1 MIRYKITIET
11 LSPIHIGCDEV
22 LSPVEFVIDGEERK
36 LIKFSLFDLLEV
48 LSLEEKKELD
58 RISNKRDNSALVDL
72 YKFYAYRVKDKI
84 KKLTNIKK
92 YDIPYE
98 LAKRYDEVLRLTP
111 NEILKNF
118 NNFGIPRTY
127 FNPLTDQ
134 PIIPGSSLKGALRTG
149 YLEFLLKKNEND
161 DSIKEIIYKV
171 NKIHPHMNKK
181 EINELV
187 NTLEKKLL
195 KYYYPQDDP
204 FGALKISDL
213 NPISPIETKILYQ
226 VNVSKQKRE
235 TRGRLTLPI
244 EVIPPGAKFEGILEI
259 KVETENL
266 KRNPVKIEMSK
277 LIEGVWGHFRVILK
291 NEYDLAKNIG
301 FKIFGLHESHKMDIK
316 ERKVILIKL
325 GKHSGAEAMTIDKIR
340 KILIRRERD
349 RTEYQASP
357 TTIWLASEQK
367 KNISQA
373 MPFGWALL
381 RFEKLS

>member
-1 MIRYKITIET
+1 MIRYKITIEA
-11 LSPIHIGCDEV
+11 LSPIHIGCDEI
-22 LSPVEFVIDGEERK
+22 LSPVEFVIDSEERK

-48 LSLEEKKELD
+48 LLLEEKNELD
-58 RISNKRDNSALVDL
+58 RISNKKDTSALVDL
-72 YKFYAYRVKDKI
+72 YKLYAYRLKDKI
-84 KKLTNIKK
+84 KKLSKIKK
-92 YDIPYE
+92 YDIPSE
-98 LAKRYDEVLRLTP
+98 LAKRYDEVLKLSP
-111 NEILKNF
+111 HDILQNF
-118 NNFGIPRTY
+118 NNFEIPRTC

-149 YLEFLLKKNEND
+149 YLEFLLKKNENNP
-161 DSIKEIIYKV
+161 SIREIIERV
-171 NKIHPHMNKK
+171 NNIHPRTKRR
-181 EINELV
+181 EINEIIE
-187 NTLEKKLL
+187 TLEKKLL
-195 KYYYPQDDP
+195 NCSHPQNDP

-226 VNVSKQKRE
+226 VNVSKQKGE

-259 KVETENL
+259 KAETENL
-266 KRNPVKIEMSK
+266 RQNPVKIEISK
-277 LIEGVWGHFRVILK
+277 LGEGVWAHFKNILS
-291 NEYDLAKNIG
+291 NEYQLSKNIG
-301 FKIFGLHESHKMDIK
+301 FKILDVNESHQIDIK

-340 KILIRRERD
+340 KILIRREGG

-367 KNISQA
+367 RNISQA
-373 MPFGWALL
+373 MPFGWAFL

>member
-1 MIRYKITIET
+1 MIRYKITIEA

-22 LSPVEFVIDGEERK
+22 LSPVEFVIDSEERK

-48 LSLEEKKELD
+48 LSLEERDELD
-58 RISNKRDNSALVDL
+58 RIANKKDTSALVDL
-72 YKFYAYRVKDKI
+72 YKFYAYRLKDKI
-84 KKLTNIKK
+84 KKLPNIKQ
-92 YDIPYE
+92 YDIPSE
-98 LAKRYDEVLRLTP
+98 LAKRYDEVLRLTSD
-111 NEILKNF
+111 EILQNF
-118 NNFGIPRTY
+118 NNFEIPRTY
-127 FNPLTDQ
+127 FNPLTEQ

-149 YLEFLLKKNEND
+149 YLEFLLKKNENNP
-161 DSIKEIIYKV
+161 SIREIIERV
-171 NKIHPHMNKK
+171 NNINSRMRRR
-181 EINELV
+181 EINEIME
-187 NTLEKKLL
+187 TLEKQLL
-195 KYYYPQDDP
+195 NCPNPSKDP

-226 VNVSKQKRE
+226 VNVSKQKGE

-266 KRNPVKIEMSK
+266 KQNPVKIEMSK

-301 FKIFGLHESHKMDIK
+301 FKILPLRDSHQMDIK
-316 ERKVILIKL
+316 ERKAILIKL

-340 KILIRRERD
+340 KILIRREGGRI
-349 RTEYQASP
+349 EYQASP

>member
-1 MIRYKITIET
+1 MIRYKITIEA

-22 LSPVEFVIDGEERK
+22 LSPVEFIIDGEERK
-36 LIKFSLFDLLEV
+36 LIKFSLFDLLEF
-48 LSLEEKKELD
+48 LSLEERDELD
-58 RISNKRDNSALVDL
+58 RIANKKDTSALVDL
-72 YKFYAYRVKDKI
+72 YKFYAYRLKDKI
-84 KKLTNIKK
+84 KKLPNIKQ
-92 YDIPYE
+92 YDIPSE
-98 LAKRYDEVLRLTP
+98 LAKRYDEVLRLISD
-111 NEILKNF
+111 EIFQNF
-118 NNFGIPRTY
+118 NNFEIPRTY
-127 FNPLTDQ
+127 FNPLTEQ

-171 NKIHPHMNKK
+171 NKIHPRMNKK

-195 KYYYPQDDP
+195 KYNDPQDDP

-213 NPISPIETKILYQ
+213 NPISSIETKILYQ
-226 VNVSKQKRE
+226 VNVSKQKGE

-266 KRNPVKIEMSK
+266 KQNPVKIEMSK

-301 FKIFGLHESHKMDIK
+301 FKIFGLHEYHKMDIK

-340 KILIRRERD
+340 KILIRRGGD
-349 RTEYQASP
+349 RIEYQASP

-381 RFEKLS
+381 RFEKRS

>member
-22 LSPVEFVIDGEERK
+22 LSPVEFVIDGDERK

-48 LSLEEKKELD
+48 LSLEEQKELD
-58 RISNKRDNSALVDL
+58 RISNKKDPSALVDL
-72 YKFYAYRVKDKI
+72 YKFYAYRLKDKI

-98 LAKRYDEVLRLTP
+98 LAKRYDEVLRLTSD
-111 NEILKNF
+111 EILQNF
-118 NNFGIPRTY
+118 NNFEIPRTY

-149 YLEFLLKKNEND
+149 YLEFLLKKNENNP
-161 DSIKEIIYKV
+161 SIREIIERV
-171 NKIHPHMNKK
+171 NNINLQTRRR
-181 EINELV
+181 EINEILEI
-187 NTLEKKLL
+187 LEKELL
-195 KYYYPQDDP
+195 NYSRPSEDP

-213 NPISPIETKILYQ
+213 NPIFPIETKILYQ
-226 VNVSKQKRE
+226 VNVSKQKGE

-259 KVETENL
+259 KAETENL

-316 ERKVILIKL
+316 ERRVILVKL

-340 KILIRRERD
+340 KILIRKEGG

-381 RFEKLS
+381 RFEKIM

>member
-1 MIRYKITIET
+1 MIRYKITIEA

-48 LSLEEKKELD
+48 LSLEEKNELD
-58 RISNKRDNSALVDL
+58 RISNKKDPSALVDL

-92 YDIPYE
+92 YDIPSE
-98 LAKRYDEVLRLTP
+98 LAKRYDEVLRLTQ
-111 NEILKNF
+111 NEILQNF
-118 NNFGIPRTY
+118 NNFEIPRTY

-149 YLEFLLKKNEND
+149 YLEFLLEKNQNNP
-161 DSIKEIIYKV
+161 SIREIIERANNIHPRMRREI
-171 NKIHPHMNKK
+171 NKIM
-181 EINELV
+181 E
-187 NTLEKKLL
+187 TLEKQLL
-195 KYYYPQDDP
+195 NCPNPSEDP

-213 NPISPIETKILYQ
+213 NPIYPIETKILYQ
-226 VNVSKQKRE
+226 VNVSKQKGE

-259 KVETENL
+259 KAETENL

-291 NEYDLAKNIG
+291 NEYDLAKNTG

-340 KILIRRERD
+340 KILIRREGD
-349 RTEYQASP
+349 RTEYQTSP

>member
-1 MIRYKITIET
+1 MIRYKITIEA

-22 LSPVEFVIDGEERK
+22 LSPVEFVIDSEERK

-58 RISNKRDNSALVDL
+58 RISNKKDPSALVEL
-72 YKFYAYRVKDKI
+72 YKFYAYRLKDKI

-98 LAKRYDEVLRLTP
+98 LAKRYDEVLRLTQD
-111 NEILKNF
+111 EILQNF
-118 NNFGIPRTY
+118 NNFEISRTY

-149 YLEFLLKKNEND
+149 YLEFLLKKNENNP
-161 DSIKEIIYKV
+161 SIREIIERV
-171 NKIHPHMNKK
+171 NNINLQTRRR
-181 EINELV
+181 EINEILE
-187 NTLEKKLL
+187 TLEKKLL
-195 KYYYPQDDP
+195 NYSRPSEDP
-204 FGALKISDL
+204 FVALKISDL

-226 VNVSKQKRE
+226 VNVSKQKGE

-244 EVIPPGAKFEGILEI
+244 EVISPGAKFEGILEI
-259 KVETENL
+259 KAETENL

-277 LIEGVWGHFRVILK
+277 LIEGVWGHFRMILK
-291 NEYDLAKNIG
+291 NEYDLAKTIG

-316 ERKVILIKL
+316 ERKVILVKL

-340 KILIRRERD
+340 KILIRREGN
-349 RTEYQASP
+349 RTEYQVSP

-381 RFEKLS
+381 RFEKIM

>member
-1 MIRYKITIET
+1 MIRYKITIEA

-48 LSLEEKKELD
+48 LSLEEKNELD
-58 RISNKRDNSALVDL
+58 RISNKKDPSALVDL

-92 YDIPYE
+92 YDIPSE
-98 LAKRYDEVLRLTP
+98 LAKRYDEVLRLTQ
-111 NEILKNF
+111 NEILQNF
-118 NNFGIPRTY
+118 NNFEIPRTY

-149 YLEFLLKKNEND
+149 YLEFLLEKNQNNP
-161 DSIKEIIYKV
+161 SIREIIERANNIHPRMRREI
-171 NKIHPHMNKK
+171 NKIM
-181 EINELV
+181 E
-187 NTLEKKLL
+187 TLEKQLL
-195 KYYYPQDDP
+195 NCPNPSEDP

-213 NPISPIETKILYQ
+213 NPIFPIETKILYQ
-226 VNVSKQKRE
+226 VNVSKQKGE

-259 KVETENL
+259 KAETENL

-291 NEYDLAKNIG
+291 NEYDLAKNTG

-340 KILIRRERD
+340 KILIRREGD
-349 RTEYQASP
+349 RTEYQTSP

>member
-1 MIRYKITIET
+1 MIRYKITIEA

-22 LSPVEFVIDGEERK
+22 LSPVEFVIDSEERK
-36 LIKFSLFDLLEV
+36 LIKFSLFDLLGA
-48 LSLEEKKELD
+48 LSLEEKNELD
-58 RISNKRDNSALVDL
+58 RISNKKDPSALVEL
-72 YKFYAYRVKDKI
+72 YKFYAYRLKDKI

-98 LAKRYDEVLRLTP
+98 LAKRYDEVLRLTQD
-111 NEILKNF
+111 EILQNF
-118 NNFGIPRTY
+118 NNFEIPRTY

-149 YLEFLLKKNEND
+149 YLEFLLKKNENNP
-161 DSIKEIIYKV
+161 SIRGVIERV
-171 NKIHPHMNKK
+171 NNINLQTRRR
-181 EINELV
+181 EINEILE
-187 NTLEKKLL
+187 TLEKKLL
-195 KYYYPQDDP
+195 NFSGPSEDP

-213 NPISPIETKILYQ
+213 NPIFPIETKILYQ
-226 VNVSKQKRE
+226 VNVSKQKGE

-259 KVETENL
+259 KAETENL

-277 LIEGVWGHFRVILK
+277 LIEGVWGHFCEIFK
-291 NEYDLAKNIG
+291 NEHNLAKNIN
-301 FKIFGLHESHKMDIK
+301 FKMFGLHECDKIDIK
-316 ERKVILIKL
+316 ESKAILIKL

-340 KILIRRERD
+340 KILIRREGN
-349 RTEYQASP
+349 RTEYQTSP

-381 RFEKLS
+381 RFEKIM

>member
-1 MIRYKITIET
+1 MIRYKITIEA

-48 LSLEEKKELD
+48 LSLEEKNELD
-58 RISNKRDNSALVDL
+58 RISNKKDPSALVDL

-92 YDIPYE
+92 YDIPSE
-98 LAKRYDEVLRLTP
+98 LAKRYDEVLRLTQ
-111 NEILKNF
+111 NEILQNF
-118 NNFGIPRTY
+118 NNFEIPRTY

-149 YLEFLLKKNEND
+149 YLEFLLEKNQNNP
-161 DSIKEIIYKV
+161 SIREIIERANNIHPRMRREI
-171 NKIHPHMNKK
+171 NKIM
-181 EINELV
+181 E
-187 NTLEKKLL
+187 TLEKQLL
-195 KYYYPQDDP
+195 NCPNPSEDP

-213 NPISPIETKILYQ
+213 NPIYPIETKILYQ
-226 VNVSKQKRE
+226 VNVSKQKGE

-259 KVETENL
+259 KAETENL

-291 NEYDLAKNIG
+291 NECVLAKNIG
-301 FKIFGLHESHKMDIK
+301 FKIFGLHEYHKMDIK

-340 KILIRRERD
+340 KILIRREGG
-349 RTEYQASP
+349 RTQYQTSP

>member
-1 MIRYKITIET
+1 MIRYKITIEA

-22 LSPVEFVIDGEERK
+22 LSPVEFVIDSEERK

-58 RISNKRDNSALVDL
+58 RISNKRDPSALVDL
-72 YKFYAYRVKDKI
+72 YKFYAYRLKDKI
-84 KKLTNIKK
+84 KKLTDIKQFI
-92 YDIPYE
+92 IPYE
-98 LAKRYDEVLRLTP
+98 LAKRYDEVLRLTQ
-111 NEILKNF
+111 NEILQNF
-118 NNFGIPRTY
+118 NNFEIPRTY

-149 YLEFLLKKNEND
+149 YLEFLFKKNENNP
-161 DSIKEIIYKV
+161 SIREIIERV
-171 NKIHPHMNKK
+171 NNINSRTSRR
-181 EINELV
+181 EINEIME
-187 NTLEKKLL
+187 TLEKQLL
-195 KYYYPQDDP
+195 NCPNPSKDP

-226 VNVSKQKRE
+226 VNVSKQKGE

-266 KRNPVKIEMSK
+266 KQNPVKIEMSN

-316 ERKVILIKL
+316 ERKAILIKL

-340 KILIRRERD
+340 KILIRREGG
-349 RTEYQASP
+349 RTEYQTSP

-367 KNISQA
+367 RNISQA

>member
-1 MIRYKITIET
+1 MIRYKITIEA

-22 LSPVEFVIDGEERK
+22 LSPIEFVIDSYESK

-48 LSLEEKKELD
+48 LSLEERDEFD
-58 RISNKRDNSALVDL
+58 RIANKKDTSALVDL
-72 YKFYAYRVKDKI
+72 YKFYAYRLKDKI

-92 YDIPYE
+92 YNIPYE
-98 LAKRYDEVLRLTP
+98 LAKRYDEVLRLTSD
-111 NEILKNF
+111 EIVQNF
-118 NNFGIPRTY
+118 NNFEIPRTY
-127 FNPLTDQ
+127 FNPLTEQ

-149 YLEFLLKKNEND
+149 YLEFLLKKNENNP
-161 DSIKEIIYKV
+161 SIREIIERV
-171 NKIHPHMNKK
+171 NNINSRMRRR
-181 EINELV
+181 EINEIME
-187 NTLEKKLL
+187 TLEKQLL
-195 KYYYPQDDP
+195 NCPNPSKDP

-226 VNVSKQKRE
+226 VNVSKQKGE

-266 KRNPVKIEMSK
+266 KQNPVKIEMSK
-277 LIEGVWGHFRVILK
+277 LIEGIWGHFRVIHK
-291 NEYDLAKNIG
+291 NECDLAENIG
-301 FKIFGLHESHKMDIK
+301 FKIFGLHEYHKMDNK

-340 KILIRRERD
+340 KILIRREGG
-349 RTEYQASP
+349 RTEYQTSP